1 MNATAAVAPLLWT
14 LVFCTL
20 LVGGLLTRF
29 WLATRQ
35 IRHVAQ
41 HAHQVPAAFEG
52 TISADAHHKAARYTV
67 AKTRYGLLEA
77 AWGAALLLGW
87 TLLGG
92 LQALD
97 QLVSLW
103 VPPGLWQQVL
113 MLLGFTAIGAL
124 LDLPWSAYNTFRLEA
139 QFGFNRTTPRLWL
152 IDGLKGLVLG
162 AALGIPLAAA
172 VLWLM
177 AAAGPLWWLWT
188 WGLWMGFTALM
199 LVVFPTWI
207 APWFN
212 RFEPLQDQSLK
223 HRVETLMARCGF
235 KAQGLFVMDG
245 SRRSAHA
252 NAYFTGFGPAKR
264 VVFFDTLL
272 ARLTPDEIEAVL
284 AHELGHF
291 HHRHV
296 LRRVWVMAATSL
308 AGLALLGWLS
318 GQTWF
323 YLGLGVTPHMDQP
336 NHAMALILFML
347 VVPLGTFFLTPLS
360 SASSR
365 RHEFQADAYACE
377 HAQGQA
383 LRSALLKLYEDNAS
397 TLTPDPWFVRF
408 YHSHPPANQRLA
420 RLAT

>member
-1 MNATAAVAPLLWT
+1 MEATAAMAPLWWT
-14 LVFCTL
+14 LVFCAL
-20 LVGGLLTRF
+20 LVAGLLTRF

-35 IRHVAQ
+35 VRHVAA
-41 HAHQVPAAFEG
+41 HAHQVPGAFAQ
-52 TISADAHHKAARYTV
+52 TISADAHLKAARYTV
-67 AKTRYGLLEA
+67 AKTRHGMLEA
-77 AWGAALLLGW
+77 AWSAALLLAW

-97 QLVSLW
+97 QWVSGW
-103 VPPGLWQQVL
+103 AAPGLWQQVL
-113 MLLGFTAIGAL
+113 LLLAFVAIGAL
-124 LDLPWSAYNTFRLEA
+124 LDLPWNAYTTFRLEA
-139 QFGFNRTTPRLWL
+139 RFGFNRTTPRLWWT
-152 IDGLKGLVLG
+152 DGAKGLLLG
-162 AALGIPLAAA
+162 AALGTPLAAA

-177 AAAGPLWWLWT
+177 ASAGAFWWFWA
-188 WGLWMGFTALM
+188 WALWMVFTGLM

-212 RFEPLQDQSLK
+212 RFEPLQNQALK
-223 HRVETLMARCGF
+223 TRVEALMARCGF
-235 KAQGLFVMDG
+235 KAEGLFVMDG

-291 HHRHV
+291 HHRHIT
-296 LRRVWVMAATSL
+296 RRLVVMAATSL

-323 YLGLGVTPHMDQP
+323 YVGLGVAPHMDQP
-336 NHAMALILFML
+336 NHALALVLFML

-365 RHEFQADAYACE
+365 RHEFQADAYAST
-377 HAQGQA
+377 HAQAAA

-408 YHSHPPANQRLA
+408 YHSHPPAHQRLA
-420 RLAT
+420 RLTT